1 MLRVED
7 QQKKRL
13 LALMN
18 HVVSRLATEPF
29 QGCLWIVEEQ
39 GIRVRMS
46 RPEAIEE

>member
-13 LALMN
+13 VALMN
-18 HVVSRLATEPF
+18 HVVNRLATEPI
-29 QGCLWIVEEQ
+29 QGRLWIVEEQ

-46 RPEAIEE
+46 WSEATE